1 MIRPATAADLAA
13 AAALWEVAGGPTRT
27 PGSLA
32 VAERLFARDPEALL
46 VAVDGDEVVG
56 TIVVGWDGWRCH
68 LYRLAVLPAH
78 RRRGIAAELVAA
90 AVERASALGATRLDA
105 MVADANHGAVAFWA
119 AAGFGRDDD
128 DHRWSCSA

>member
-1 MIRPATAADLAA
+1 VIRPATAADLAA

-27 PGSLA
+27 PSSLP

-46 VAVDGDEVVG
+46 VAIEGNEVVG

-105 MVADANHGAVAFWA
+105 TVADANDGAVAFWA

-128 DHRWSCSA
+128 DHRWSRSA